1 MDKSAALAKFQSM
14 LNQLVSE
21 KIKKER
27 PASEPAPESLDA
39 KGEVLRKLVQ
49 PEAEQEMEV
58 ELPAP
63 EGMEAELEVKPE
75 DDMAESESEME
86 PEMEDSEQPELSPE
100 IADLLAKILGQKKV
114 KGMREISTDMPMKP
128 KTVPVG
134 GMTVSE
140 ITVVEPPKKSRKK

>member
-39 KGEVLRKLVQ
+39 KGEMLRKLVQ

-75 DDMAESESEME
+75 EDMAEME
-86 PEMEDSEQPELSPE
+86 PEMESEEAPESELSPE
-100 IADLLAKILGQKKV
+100 IADLLAKILGQKQV
-114 KGMREISTDMPMKP
+114 KGMRDITSSVKP
-128 KTVPVG
+128 KVVPVG
-134 GMTVSE
+134 GITVSE
-140 ITVVEPPKKSRKK
+140 VTVVEPKKSRKK